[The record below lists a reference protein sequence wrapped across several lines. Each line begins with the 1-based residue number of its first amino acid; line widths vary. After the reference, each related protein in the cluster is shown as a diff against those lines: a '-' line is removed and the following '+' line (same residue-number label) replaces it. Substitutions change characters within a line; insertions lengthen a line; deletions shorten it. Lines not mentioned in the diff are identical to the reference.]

1 MSLNVFTEVLKYP
14 VLMSFMSMQIA
25 CIWLY

>member
-1 MSLNVFTEVLKYP
+1 MSLHVFTEVLKYP
-14 VLMSFMSMQIA
+14 VLMSFLSMHIA